1 LKKDGLCDVKLNIRI
16 SCKIWLTWLT
26 TLFTD
31 SPAEN
36 KCNRYL
42 QTMLWICWC
51 LWPVP
56 SQTSEIT
63 RVWQR
68 FLSREEP

>member
-36 KCNRYL
+36 KYNRYL
-42 QTMLWICWC
+42 QTMLWICWWWIC
-51 LWPVP
+51 CYDPFRHKLV
-56 SQTSEIT
+56 
-63 RVWQR
+63 R
-68 FLSREEP
+68 